1 MAEGYPQEIRPR
13 RRWGRRVL
21 ITLIVLLVLVGMVL
35 FVVDRFGASYA
46 ERRIADRVA
55 QEVAENKATSAAPDV
70 TIGGVPFVT
79 QVLAGR
85 YKEITIL
92 LRDFKGPAGQGR
104 TVTMPLL
111 DIRAKD
117 VRAPLNTI
125 RSGNGDIVATTVTG
139 AATID
144 YAQVA
149 ALIGQQGLTL
159 KEQDGKVVGTAPL
172 EVLGQ
177 TFILSGTGEITVKGD
192 VVQVRI
198 KGLTAA
204 GLPAVPLVQ
213 NLITAY
219 AERLSLDLRVPKLP
233 LGLAVSKIEPRP
245 EGFVVT
251 AQASEV
257 PLNSGGL

>member
-46 ERRIADRVA
+46 EERIADRVA

-79 QVLAGR
+79 QVLAGK
-85 YKEITIL
+85 YQEITIL

-117 VRAPLNTI
+117 VRAPLDTI
-125 RSGNGDIVATTVTG
+125 RSGKGEIVATTVTG

-144 YAQVA
+144 YPQVV

-159 KEQDGKVVGTAPL
+159 KEQDGKVVGTAPIEL
-172 EVLGQ
+172 LGQ
-177 TFILSGTGEITVKGD
+177 PFTVTGAADITVLDD
-192 VVQVRI
+192 VVRVRI

-213 NLITAY
+213 NLIDAY
-219 AERLSLDLRVPKLP
+219 AERLSLDLRLPKLP
-233 LGLAVSKIEPRP
+233 LGLAVRTVEPRP
-245 EGFVVT
+245 EGLLVT
-251 AQASEV
+251 ARASEV
-257 PLNSGGL
+257 PLNTGGL